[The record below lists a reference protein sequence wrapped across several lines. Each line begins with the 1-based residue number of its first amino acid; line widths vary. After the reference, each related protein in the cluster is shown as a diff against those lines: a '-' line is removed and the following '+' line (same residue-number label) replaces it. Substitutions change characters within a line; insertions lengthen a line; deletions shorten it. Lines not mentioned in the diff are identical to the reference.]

1 MESDINEQRFN
12 NLFQTSLEEIKA
24 IIKVPSFS
32 NGEVNEQY
40 PYGKNVHQ
48 VLEDV
53 IDLGKKLGFK
63 TKLGIQNRY
72 GYIEFGAGKELI
84 KELIGILCH
93 LDVVFPPGVIY
104 QNENFLLL
112 NQLLK
117 MVFFM
122 VGELL
127 MIKGRPL

>member
-12 NLFQTSLEEIKA
+12 DLFQTSLEEIKA

-32 NGEVNEQY
+32 KGEVNEQY

-48 VLEDV
+48 VLENV

-72 GYIEFGAGKELI
+72 GYIEYGSG

-93 LDVVFPPGVIY
+93 LDVLFPQVIY

-117 MVFFM
+117 MIFFM

-127 MIKGRPL
+127 MIKDRRL